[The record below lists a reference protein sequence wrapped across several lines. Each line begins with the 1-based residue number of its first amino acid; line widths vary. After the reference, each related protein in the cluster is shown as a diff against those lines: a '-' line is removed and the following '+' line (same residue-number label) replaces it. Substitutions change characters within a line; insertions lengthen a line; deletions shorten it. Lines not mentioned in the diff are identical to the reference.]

1 MTSTGAAASSSSS
14 SSSIPFF
21 GNNTDH
27 LPTSRAI
34 AASTFLAGDELITI
48 IPSFTLYAPLSLLSN
63 TSAVGPFRAGMDT
76 TVPLWLGTMLRRRK
90 LARIVPP
97 SWMDIDT
104 LRQVLHY
111 ERDVRQANFSPD
123 LPFRHAEMARA
134 ILSACGAGAG
144 SGCSGGGGGGSS
156 SAAIGVDI
164 AGGGGGEE
172 GGIEIPNADAIKL
185 LLEDIANVRMDK
197 IRRNVHQLS
206 SSVLTV
212 RNRSEIIIDVTN
224 IGSLEMHAIT
234 PFVLE
239 SFKLYREL
247 SGRGSTYSK
256 DVGDVMTSSSSSSS
270 SSSSNNNVSS
280 SGRSSGSA
288 NNATSSSG
296 IRGGGRLQQS
306 RLARESSQY
315 AAPPRGGENE
325 TMEAKEEEELEI
337 PRPMEEDMDEDANER
352 DLRSAADDDEEE
364 NNDPPGDAAAGGRS
378 RLRRHR

>member
-1 MTSTGAAASSSSS
+1 M
-14 SSSIPFF
+14 
-21 GNNTDH
+21 
-27 LPTSRAI
+27 
-34 AASTFLAGDELITI
+34 ITI
-48 IPSFTLYAPLSLLSN
+48 IPSFTLRAPLSLLSSSN
-63 TSAVGPFRAGMDT
+63 HTVGPFRAGMDAA
-76 TVPLWLGTMLRRRK
+76 VPLWLGTMLRRRK

-104 LRQVLHY
+104 LRRVLHY

-144 SGCSGGGGGGSS
+144 SGCSGGGGSG
-156 SAAIGVDI
+156 SAAT
-164 AGGGGGEE
+164 AGFDTAGGEE

-212 RNRSEIIIDVTN
+212 RTRSEIVIDVTN

-234 PFVLE
+234 PYVLE

-256 DVGDVMTSSSSSSS
+256 DVGELIPSSSSS

-280 SGRSSGSA
+280 SESSSSNSA
-288 NNATSSSG
+288 INATSSSG
-296 IRGGGRLQQS
+296 TRGGRLQQS

-315 AAPPRGGENE
+315 VAPSPPPPPRGENE
-325 TMEAKEEEELEI
+325 TIEEKEEEELEI
-337 PRPMEEDMDEDANER
+337 PRPMEEDIDEDAHEE
-352 DLRSAADDDEEE
+352 DLRMADDDDEEE
-364 NNDPPGDAAAGGRS
+364 IDPPGDAAARGRS

>member
-1 MTSTGAAASSSSS
+1 M
-14 SSSIPFF
+14 
-21 GNNTDH
+21 
-27 LPTSRAI
+27 
-34 AASTFLAGDELITI
+34 ITI
-48 IPSFTLYAPLSLLSN
+48 IPSFTLHAPLSLLSSSSN
-63 TSAVGPFRAGMDT
+63 TVGPFRAGMDA

-104 LRQVLHY
+104 LRRVLHY

-144 SGCSGGGGGGSS
+144 SGCSGGGGSSS
-156 SAAIGVDI
+156 SAAT
-164 AGGGGGEE
+164 AGFDTAGGEE

-212 RNRSEIIIDVTN
+212 RTRSEIIIDVTN
-224 IGSLEMHAIT
+224 IGSLEQIVIT
-234 PFVLE
+234 PYVLE

-256 DVGDVMTSSSSSSS
+256 DVGELIPSSSSSSS
-270 SSSSNNNVSS
+270 SSSSTSSSNNNVSS
-280 SGRSSGSA
+280 LGSSSSTSA

-296 IRGGGRLQQS
+296 TRGGRLQQS

-315 AAPPRGGENE
+315 AAPPPPRGENE
-325 TMEAKEEEELEI
+325 TIEEKEEEELEI
-337 PRPMEEDMDEDANER
+337 PRPMEEDIDEDAHEEDSR
-352 DLRSAADDDEEE
+352 MADNDDEEE
-364 NNDPPGDAAAGGRS
+364 TDPPGDAAARGRS

>member
-1 MTSTGAAASSSSS
+1 MTSNGGATSTTSSS

-34 AASTFLAGDELITI
+34 AASTFLAGDEAITI
-48 IPSFTLYAPLSLLSN
+48 IPSFTLRAPLSLLSSSN
-63 TSAVGPFRAGMDT
+63 TVGPFRAGMDT

-104 LRQVLHY
+104 LRRVLHY

-144 SGCSGGGGGGSS
+144 SGCSGGGGSSS
-156 SAAIGVDI
+156 SAAT
-164 AGGGGGEE
+164 AGFDTAGGEE
-172 GGIEIPNADAIKL
+172 GGIEIPDADAIKL

-212 RNRSEIIIDVTN
+212 RTRSEIVIDVTN
-224 IGSLEMHAIT
+224 IGSLEMASIT
-234 PFVLE
+234 PYVLE

-256 DVGDVMTSSSSSSS
+256 DVGELIPSSSSSSS

-280 SGRSSGSA
+280 SGSSSSTSA

-296 IRGGGRLQQS
+296 TRGGRLQQS
-306 RLARESSQY
+306 RLARESSQF
-315 AAPPRGGENE
+315 AAPPPPRGENE
-325 TMEAKEEEELEI
+325 TIEEKEEEELEI
-337 PRPMEEDMDEDANER
+337 PRPMEEDIDEDAHEE
-352 DLRSAADDDEEE
+352 DLRMADDDDEEKI
-364 NNDPPGDAAAGGRS
+364 DPPGDAAARGRS

>member
-1 MTSTGAAASSSSS
+1 M
-14 SSSIPFF
+14 
-21 GNNTDH
+21 
-27 LPTSRAI
+27 
-34 AASTFLAGDELITI
+34 
-48 IPSFTLYAPLSLLSN
+48 
-63 TSAVGPFRAGMDT
+63 
-76 TVPLWLGTMLRRRK
+76 PLWLGTMLRRRK

-97 SWMDIDT
+97 SWMDIDS

-144 SGCSGGGGGGSS
+144 SGCSGGGSS
-156 SAAIGVDI
+156 SSETPGATA
-164 AGGGGGEE
+164 GGEE
-172 GGIEIPNADAIKL
+172 GGIEIPNGDAIKL

-212 RNRSEIIIDVTN
+212 RTRSEIIIDVTN

-234 PFVLE
+234 PYVLE

-256 DVGDVMTSSSSSSS
+256 DVGEVIPSSSSSSS
-270 SSSSNNNVSS
+270 SSSSNNVSS
-280 SGRSSGSA
+280 SGSSSNTTA

-296 IRGGGRLQQS
+296 TRGGRLQQS

-315 AAPPRGGENE
+315 AAPPPPPPRGENE
-325 TMEAKEEEELEI
+325 TIEEKEEEELEI
-337 PRPMEEDMDEDANER
+337 PRPMEEDIDEDANEE
-352 DLRSAADDDEEE
+352 DLRMADDDDEEE
-364 NNDPPGDAAAGGRS
+364 IDPPGDAAARGGS